1 MSSFKELK
9 DTYEGLMKANKNLPN
24 FSKLVGVFGYPEEDD
39 LKSVVTLFS
48 WAKKTP
54 INVAQWIANH
64 LTPGDMLSANDAK
77 FVKSMRTDLV
87 TSLKICASL
96 SKKMSLAS
104 MASSASD
111 TPEAELSRSIHEA
124 TEDLD
129 SVVKV
134 AKKMLEL
141 TLEGWSSDEKEEEV
155 SYRW

>member
-9 DTYEGLMKANKNLPN
+9 TTYEGLMSENKKLPT
-24 FSKLVGVFGYPEEDD
+24 FSKLVQVFGYPEEDD

-54 INVAQWIANH
+54 INVAQWIAHH

-77 FVKSMRTDLV
+77 FVKPIKGDLL

-104 MASSASD
+104 MASSLSD
-111 TPEAELSRSIHEA
+111 NPEEELSKSLHEA

-129 SVVKV
+129 SVVTV

-141 TLEGWSSDEKEEEV
+141 TLEGWSSEEKEEEV